1 VKAEALS
8 EGEKAAADKVNVVDH
23 PFFRMQRE
31 LNNRQLFYMGATKKA
46 GARKTRALRQTTNNK
61 ENGAITRLIERKGIG
76 IEARRKRLKVDILL
90 VTMSL

>member
-31 LNNRQLFYMGATKKA
+31 LNNRQLFYMGATEKA
-46 GARKTRALRQTTNNK
+46 GARKMRALRQTTNNK
-61 ENGAITRLIERKGIG
+61 ENGATRLIERKGIG
-76 IEARRKRLKVDILL
+76 IQARRRRLEVDILL

>member
-46 GARKTRALRQTTNNK
+46 GARKTRALLRQTTNNK
-61 ENGAITRLIERKGIG
+61 ENGATRLIERKGIG
-76 IEARRKRLKVDILL
+76 IQARRRRLEVDILL

>member
-61 ENGAITRLIERKGIG
+61 ENGATRLIERKGIG
-76 IEARRKRLKVDILL
+76 IQARRRRLEVDILL